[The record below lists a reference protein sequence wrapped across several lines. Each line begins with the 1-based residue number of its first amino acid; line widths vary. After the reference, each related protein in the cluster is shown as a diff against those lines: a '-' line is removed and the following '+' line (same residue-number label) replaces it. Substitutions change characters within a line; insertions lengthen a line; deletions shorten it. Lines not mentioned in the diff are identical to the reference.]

1 MRQNKKQKPSTF
13 IKTENNGF
21 CFLLIKFFTLLY
33 YYLFFKKSGTFS
45 LLSLTPPIYEFPLS
59 KMGFERL

>member
-1 MRQNKKQKPSTF
+1 MRQNKKQKPLFSVF
-13 IKTENNGF
+13 MKVDGF

-33 YYLFFKKSGTFS
+33 YYLFLKKSGTFS